1 MIKPIAIAAATL
13 VAGVLPALAQGG
25 PPQGAQ
31 RPSVL
36 GQTGTMYDGNNANL
50 QLPTEPNASYE
61 DRWAGYK
68 PHSEASWFF
77 GVGDL
82 WYAGRWVG
90 YQPDLGPSG
99 AGPASGVATGTA
111 GSSLRGTSDVGEH

>member
-13 VAGVLPALAQGG
+13 FAAVQPALAQGG

-50 QLPTEPNASYE
+50 QLPAEQNASYE
-61 DRWAGYK
+61 DRWAGYQ
-68 PHSEASWFF
+68 PHSEASWYF

-90 YQPDLGPSG
+90 YQPNLGSSS
-99 AGPASGVATGTA
+99 AGPVSGVATGTA
-111 GSSLRGTSDVGEH
+111 GSSLSGTRGVGEH